1 MIHRIEETTSTND
14 DARDAKYRHGDIV
27 WAERQT
33 AGRGQRGHKWSS
45 AEGLN
50 LTFSLVLEPRFLPAG
65 EQFLLNEAVALA
77 LTDTFAQFGI
87 AARIKWTNDIYAGDK
102 KLVGIL
108 IEHSYSGQTLARTIV
123 GIGINVNQTE
133 FDPALPNPVS
143 MAMVAGRTF
152 DRGEVLEAFRRHIG
166 IRYAQLELDER
177 ETLQRDYRERMYRLG
192 ERHTFRYPDG
202 TPTEAS
208 IEGVRPTGELLLR
221 HADGTLR
228 EYLFKEIEFVIEKN
242 TVIYGRNLLNHYKH
256 LIYRLQNSSFNPA
269 KLISLNFKF
278 QIRIKRNVRISLG
291 DLAIE
296 RNFLKVHRTYSL
308 HKFKLL
314 TVLVN
319 LPFHILFQILLQQR
333 KDFRRQGQKFR
344 NRIHDKCN
352 FQRIAVGTDHIEN
365 SHGAMLIRAQR
376 LDIRIQKR
384 LAECQVFAPWLHAT
398 VYNRIFVFRLQFSTI
413 FIAPVSFVTI
423 NIGCI

>member
-87 AARIKWTNDIYAGDK
+87 AARIKWTNDIYVGDR

-108 IEHSYSGQTLARTIV
+108 IEHNHAGASLSRTIA
-123 GIGINVNQTE
+123 GIGINVNQTA

-143 MAMVAGRTF
+143 LAQAGGRKFNRSRLLETF
-152 DRGEVLEAFRRHIG
+152 LVRCLR
-166 IRYAQLELDER
+166 RYAQLERGEK
-177 ETLQRDYRERMYRLG
+177 EALQHAYRERMYRLG

-228 EYLFKEIEFVIEKN
+228 EYLFKEIEFVIAGK
-242 TVIYGRNLLNHYKH
+242 
-256 LIYRLQNSSFNPA
+256 
-269 KLISLNFKF
+269 
-278 QIRIKRNVRISLG
+278 
-291 DLAIE
+291 
-296 RNFLKVHRTYSL
+296 
-308 HKFKLL
+308 
-314 TVLVN
+314 
-319 LPFHILFQILLQQR
+319 
-333 KDFRRQGQKFR
+333 
-344 NRIHDKCN
+344 
-352 FQRIAVGTDHIEN
+352 
-365 SHGAMLIRAQR
+365 
-376 LDIRIQKR
+376 
-384 LAECQVFAPWLHAT
+384 
-398 VYNRIFVFRLQFSTI
+398 
-413 FIAPVSFVTI
+413 
-423 NIGCI
+423 

>member
-108 IEHSYSGQTLARTIV
+108 IEHNLTGDRLS
-123 GIGINVNQTE
+123 
-133 FDPALPNPVS
+133 LPNPVS

-228 EYLFKEIEFVIEKN
+228 EYLFKEIEFVIAGK
-242 TVIYGRNLLNHYKH
+242 
-256 LIYRLQNSSFNPA
+256 
-269 KLISLNFKF
+269 
-278 QIRIKRNVRISLG
+278 
-291 DLAIE
+291 
-296 RNFLKVHRTYSL
+296 
-308 HKFKLL
+308 
-314 TVLVN
+314 
-319 LPFHILFQILLQQR
+319 
-333 KDFRRQGQKFR
+333 
-344 NRIHDKCN
+344 
-352 FQRIAVGTDHIEN
+352 
-365 SHGAMLIRAQR
+365 
-376 LDIRIQKR
+376 
-384 LAECQVFAPWLHAT
+384 
-398 VYNRIFVFRLQFSTI
+398 
-413 FIAPVSFVTI
+413 
-423 NIGCI
+423 